1 MEIIGILIALPF
13 LLLGYIIS
21 RRVII
26 FRDVHDL
33 AWSLGGPTSLFCG
46 LILFI
51 VSNSLLVILL
61 TVSISGFCFFVS
73 LFITM
78 RNNGIFLGIFIFFV
92 KLALCVV
99 VLGLCILAWGAA
111 PVNSNKKK
119 KKKVAWFPAVMAVGA
134 VALFINGD
142 RVGLYS
148 DSIFLTHR
156 FLNSIDTSS

>member
-13 LLLGYIIS
+13 LLLGYILS
-21 RRVII
+21 RRVVL

-33 AWSLGGPTSLFCG
+33 AWSLGGPISLFCG

-51 VSNSLLVILL
+51 VSNNPLVILL
-61 TVSISGFCFFVS
+61 TVSISGFYFFGS

-78 RNNGIFLGIFIFFV
+78 RNNGIFLGILIFCV
-92 KLALCVV
+92 KLALCLV
-99 VLGLCILAWGAA
+99 VLGLVILAWGAT

-142 RVGLYS
+142 KIGLYRE
-148 DSIFLTHR
+148 SIFLTHR
-156 FLNSIDTSS
+156 FLKSIDASS